1 MKYYTVQKTSIS
13 IYVVVI
19 ELFQEISVNVTA

>member
-19 ELFQEISVNVTA
+19 ELFQEISVNVAA